1 MLTLSFGRP
10 MGDADVLRAGGV
22 GYRLRPRH
30 AAARAARALVMAAV
44 EVMRRLLPARSGL
57 PQGGGGAGRAVRWQ
71 GCGAG
76 SVRGERGSGPA
87 AADGGAG

>member
-44 EVMRRLLPARSGL
+44 EVMRRLLPVRSGL
-57 PQGGGGAGRAVRWQ
+57 PQGGGGWTGCSLA